1 MQRIAIDHLT
11 EYRYSNPIQLQ
22 EHRLMLRPREGHDVR
37 VASSELLL
45 EPLAKVKWNRDAYDN
60 SVAILQFEG
69 KCERLSIRTKTVIE
83 HYEESPLDFVVAEYA
98 LHFPF
103 NYNPAERTGLVPF
116 LLPIYTEDSPSIQ
129 SWTSQFWQP
138 GQLMET
144 FVLVD
149 TMSRAIYDYF
159 QYQMREAPGV
169 QPPGETLAKKSG
181 SCRDFATLLMEACR
195 YLGMAARFVS
205 GYLHCPATERGRG
218 ATHAWTEVYLP
229 GTGWKGF
236 DPTTAQVVGS
246 DHIAVAV
253 ERHPEAAP
261 PVAGSFIGNLSAPPV
276 MEVDVQVRGVSD
288 SEVENG

>member
-1 MQRIAIDHLT
+1 
-11 EYRYSNPIQLQ
+11 
-22 EHRLMLRPREGHDVR
+22 
-37 VASSELLL
+37 
-45 EPLAKVKWNRDAYDN
+45 
-60 SVAILQFEG
+60 
-69 KCERLSIRTKTVIE
+69 
-83 HYEESPLDFVVAEYA
+83 
-98 LHFPF
+98 
-103 NYNPAERTGLVPF
+103 
-116 LLPIYTEDSPSIQ
+116 
-129 SWTSQFWQP
+129 
-138 GQLMET
+138 MET

-149 TMSRAIYDYF
+149 TMSRAIYDHF

-169 QPPGETLAKKSG
+169 QPPGETLAKQSG

-205 GYLHCPATERGRG
+205 GYLHCPATERGHG

-261 PVAGSFIGNLSAPPV
+261 PVAGSFFGNLTAPPV

>member
-22 EHRLMLRPREGHDVR
+22 EHRLMLRPRDGHDVR

-45 EPLAKVKWNRDAYDN
+45 EPSAQIKWNRDAYDN

-69 KCERLSIRTKTVIE
+69 ESDRLSIRSKTVIE
-83 HYEESPLDFVVAEYA
+83 HYEEAPLDFVVAEYA
-98 LHFPF
+98 VQFPF
-103 NYNPAERTGLVPF
+103 NYKPAERTGLVPF
-116 LLPIYTEDSPSIQ
+116 ILPIYTEDGPAIHN
-129 SWTSQFWQP
+129 WTSQFWQP

-149 TMSRAIYDYF
+149 AMSRAIFQNF

-169 QPPGETLAKKSG
+169 QPPGETLAKQSG

-195 YLGMAARFVS
+195 YLGLAARFVS
-205 GYLHCPATERGRG
+205 GYLHCPATERGHG

-261 PVAGSFIGNLSAPPV
+261 PVAGSFFGKLSAPPV

-288 SEVENG
+288 SEVKNG

>member
-45 EPLAKVKWNRDAYDN
+45 EPAAKVKWNRDAYDN
-60 SVAILQFEG
+60 SVAILQFKGETD
-69 KCERLSIRTKTVIE
+69 RLSIRSKTVIE
-83 HYEESPLDFVVAEYA
+83 HYEEAPLDFVVAKYA
-98 LHFPF
+98 VQFPF
-103 NYNPAERTGLVPF
+103 NYKPAERTGLVPF
-116 LLPIYTEDSPSIQ
+116 ILPIYTEDGPSIYN
-129 SWTSQFWQP
+129 WTSRFWQP

-149 TMSRAIYDYF
+149 TMSRTIFQNF

-169 QPPGETLAKKSG
+169 QTPGETLAKQSG

-195 YLGMAARFVS
+195 YLGLAARFVS
-205 GYLHCPATERGRG
+205 GYLHCPATERGHG

-261 PVAGSFIGNLSAPPV
+261 PVAGSFFGNLSAPPV
-276 MEVDVQVRGVSD
+276 MEVDVQVRGVSE
-288 SEVENG
+288 SEVNNG